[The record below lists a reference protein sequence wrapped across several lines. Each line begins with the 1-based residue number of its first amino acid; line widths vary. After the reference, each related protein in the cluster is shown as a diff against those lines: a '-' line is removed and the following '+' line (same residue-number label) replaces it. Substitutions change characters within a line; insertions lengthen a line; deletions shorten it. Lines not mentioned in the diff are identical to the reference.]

1 MQKKGAS
8 SSSCRKQDLRIVCKN
23 FVCSRFF
30 DLKVMIFFVTLNK
43 LNILL
48 EFYFD
53 LHRALI
59 YSILSWLF
67 NTLGPDGSYMMHR
80 SYGRNNRPRA
90 KVLKLIY
97 QKRHLDA

>member
-1 MQKKGAS
+1 MQEKKDAS

-30 DLKVMIFFVTLNK
+30 NLKVNIFFVTLNK

-53 LHRALI
+53 LHRD
-59 YSILSWLF
+59 F
-67 NTLGPDGSYMMHR
+67 TLYCLGCLTPWVRMDH
-80 SYGRNNRPRA
+80 
-90 KVLKLIY
+90 I
-97 QKRHLDA
+97 